1 MEKHQVVERTQLKRI
16 KRIIRI
22 DEEDQLAQ
30 NWVKEN
36 LLNIE

>member
-1 MEKHQVVERTQLKRI
+1 MEDHQIVDRTQLKRI
-16 KRIIRI
+16 KRIIKI

-30 NWVKEN
+30 SWVKEN